1 MSQQQWTAVCEETDL
16 LANGGVAVLHGE
28 RQLALF
34 YVPQQQKVFALD
46 NFDPVMRAQVM
57 ARGLVGNQ
65 GEQWYVASPLLKQ
78 RYCLHSG
85 QGLDDQ
91 TTSLVSWP
99 ARCIDGVVEVALAS
113 ADRAFSYA

>member
-1 MSQQQWTAVCEETDL
+1 MSQQQWIQVCEETAL
-16 LANGGVAVLHGE
+16 LANGGVAALHGE

-34 YVPQQQKVFALD
+34 YVPQQEQVFALD
-46 NFDPVMRAQVM
+46 NFDPVMEAQVM

-91 TTSLVSWP
+91 TTSLISWP
-99 ARCIDGVVEVALAS
+99 ARCVDGMVEVALTC
-113 ADRAFSYA
+113 ADKAFSYA